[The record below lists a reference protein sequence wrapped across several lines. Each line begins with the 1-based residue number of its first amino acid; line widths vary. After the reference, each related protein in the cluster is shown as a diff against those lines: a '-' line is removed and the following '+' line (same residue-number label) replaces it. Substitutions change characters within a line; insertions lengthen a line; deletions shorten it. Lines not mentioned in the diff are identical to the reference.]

1 MLNVGRTDR
10 SVIGHWWWTV
20 DKFFLLAV
28 FGLMFIGVVLIM
40 ASSPSVADRIGLD
53 SFHFV
58 RRQLYF
64 IFPAVAIM
72 LSVSLLSPLWIRRI
86 GIASLCLFF
95 LLFLFTL
102 FIGYE
107 TKGAQ
112 RWLQFNSFLLQP
124 SEFIKPTLV
133 IFTAW
138 MLSEKTSDSSFPG
151 YTITMI
157 VTSIILF
164 ILFLQPDIGMA
175 LLISAVIFVQM
186 FIAGLSI
193 YFVILF
199 SIIGMLGAF
208 CSYLLFPH
216 VSNRVDRFLDP
227 SSGDSYQVDTA
238 LNAFDNGGFLG
249 TGPGE
254 GVVKE
259 ILPDAHADFIFAVAG
274 EEFGIILVLIII
286 ILFAFLVLRGF
297 SRIINETNSFIYLA
311 TSGILTQIGL
321 QAVINM
327 GVNMRLLPAKGMTLP
342 FISYGGSSLIA
353 LSFGIGVILALTRKR
368 ASAKFT
374 HSTMEGAH

>member
-20 DKFFLLAV
+20 DKLFLLAV

-40 ASSPSVADRIGLD
+40 ASSPSVADRIGLE

-72 LSVSLLSPLWIRRI
+72 LSVSLLSPLWIRRL
-86 GIASLCLFF
+86 GVASLCLFF
-95 LLFLFTL
+95 ILFLFTL

-138 MLSEKTSDSSFPG
+138 MLSEKISDRSFPG
-151 YTITMI
+151 YIITMLS
-157 VTSIILF
+157 TLIILVV
-164 ILFLQPDIGMA
+164 LFLQPDVGMA

-208 CSYLLFPH
+208 FSYLLFPH
-216 VSNRVDRFLDP
+216 VSSRIDRFLDP

-238 LNAFDNGGFLG
+238 LNA
-249 TGPGE
+249 
-254 GVVKE
+254 
-259 ILPDAHADFIFAVAG
+259 
-274 EEFGIILVLIII
+274 
-286 ILFAFLVLRGF
+286 
-297 SRIINETNSFIYLA
+297 SF
-311 TSGILTQIGL
+311 
-321 QAVINM
+321 
-327 GVNMRLLPAKGMTLP
+327 
-342 FISYGGSSLIA
+342 
-353 LSFGIGVILALTRKR
+353 
-368 ASAKFT
+368 
-374 HSTMEGAH
+374 